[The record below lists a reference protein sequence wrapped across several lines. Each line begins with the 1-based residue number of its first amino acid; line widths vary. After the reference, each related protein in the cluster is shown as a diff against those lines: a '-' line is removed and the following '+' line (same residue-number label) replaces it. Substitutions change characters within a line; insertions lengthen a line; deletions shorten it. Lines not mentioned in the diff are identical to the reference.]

1 MVLETKWNQKYLEQG
16 TETLDMMQ
24 IDLELKEIKRR
35 LREQDVLKAREEL
48 LLKSIDVEAIRIDEI
63 TNRKFCFFKDPNDQ
77 PLELYEI

>member
-1 MVLETKWNQKYLEQG
+1 MPQSQETLLAKKMVLETTWNQKYLEQG

-48 LLKSIDVEAIRIDEI
+48 FNTEEDLDIAS
-63 TNRKFCFFKDPNDQ
+63 
-77 PLELYEI
+77 

>member
-1 MVLETKWNQKYLEQG
+1 MVLETTWNQKYLEQG

-48 LLKSIDVEAIRIDEI
+48 FNTEEDLDIAS
-63 TNRKFCFFKDPNDQ
+63 
-77 PLELYEI
+77 

>member
-1 MVLETKWNQKYLEQG
+1 LLAKKMVLETTWNQKYLEQG

-48 LLKSIDVEAIRIDEI
+48 FNTEEDLDIAS
-63 TNRKFCFFKDPNDQ
+63 
-77 PLELYEI
+77 